1 MYDKYYWYLGNG
13 KYLEGK
19 EAYDHVRSLNT
30 RLTDLRSRIIRKL
43 DDTCRYITECEVND
57 KNNYEAIYADV
68 MNIGEACSNTMIMLE
83 LLIEEINEEMNQYE

>member
-43 DDTCRYITECEVND
+43 DDTCRYITECEVN
-57 KNNYEAIYADV
+57 
-68 MNIGEACSNTMIMLE
+68 C
-83 LLIEEINEEMNQYE
+83 